1 MPKRARRATP
11 VSVHAWCIAGL
22 VVVIF
27 LAFLPSLQNG
37 FLDWDDVPNVVANP
51 NLKEINSQSLKWMF
65 TTFLSGHYHPLT
77 WLSFAIDYQLWQL
90 DPFGYHLDNLLLHLL
105 NTILFYLLF
114 VSLTGIGGPETTG
127 SRTWIPAFL
136 ATLFFAVHPLR
147 VESVAWITER
157 RDVLSVFFLLLTLLA
172 YLRFGRDDE
181 TDFFKSRW
189 YWFALVSF
197 LLSLLSKAWGITL
210 PLVLLILDVYPLN
223 RLALGKKSKTG
234 SEKAMQL
241 ALEKVL
247 FVILS
252 AAFTMS
258 AFFAQRG
265 SAMHLVRDHSLLD
278 RGMQMAYGLCFY
290 PFKTIWPVSLSPLYL
305 LKSDFD
311 PWQTK
316 YVVCLV
322 ILIAVTS
329 ILITQRRRWP
339 WALTAWLSYVVIV
352 SPVLGLAQSGQQIAA
367 DRYTYFSC
375 MPFAILV
382 GLGAMAWQ
390 RTTSHPKAHSFT
402 RSLYPALAMGVIA
415 ILAVMTYRQTT
426 IWKTDQ
432 TLWEHAIS
440 LDHENYVALYNRGVV
455 LMNEGDL
462 QGALE
467 DFDAAIALEPFYLDA
482 YVNRANTLTRVG
494 RPEAALTDYAK
505 ALEIAP
511 EDDLVRFNRGIV
523 LRGMGRFDDAVADL
537 DRFLESNP
545 DSSDAMSE
553 LGATHQLAGAPDKAL
568 FYFDSAIETDE
579 TNAYYFFRRGLLY
592 HELGRQN
599 LAISDL
605 DRALALDP
613 DNPNS
618 RFNRAVVRAE
628 TGDLVG
634 AVDDLRIILR
644 NTTDP
649 EEKRQLERH
658 IGNLLSAMK
667 P

>member
-1 MPKRARRATP
+1 MPKRARRTTP

-51 NLKEINSQSLKWMF
+51 NLKQLNAHNLQWMF
-65 TTFLSGHYHPLT
+65 TTYLSGHYHPLT
-77 WLSFAIDYQLWQL
+77 WLSFAIDHQMWQL
-90 DPFGYHLDNLLLHLL
+90 DPFGYHLGNLLFHLL
-105 NTILFYLLF
+105 NAALFYLLF
-114 VSLTGIGGPETTG
+114 VRLVPTRSPEAVG
-127 SRTWIPAFL
+127 SRIWIPAVI
-136 ATLFFAVHPLR
+136 ATLFFAIHPLR

-172 YLRFGRDDE
+172 YLRFGRDNQ

-189 YWFALVSF
+189 YWLALVSF

-234 SEKAMQL
+234 GENAMQL
-241 ALEKVL
+241 VLEKVP

-265 SAMHLVRDHSLLD
+265 SAMHLVRDHGLLD
-278 RGMQMAYGLCFY
+278 RAMQMAYGLCFY

-311 PWQTK
+311 PWQTR

-322 ILIAVTS
+322 ILVAVTS
-329 ILITQRRRWP
+329 ILITHRKRWP

-375 MPFAILV
+375 MPFAILI
-382 GLGAMAWQ
+382 GLGAMALQ
-390 RTTSHPKAHSFT
+390 RNQE
-402 RSLYPALAMGVIA
+402 RSKVRPFVRPFSLLLAMGVIA
-415 ILAVMTYRQTT
+415 ILAVMTYRQTE
-426 IWKTDQ
+426 IWKSDR

-440 LDHENYVALYNRGVV
+440 LDEKNYVALYNRGVV
-455 LMNEGDL
+455 SMNEGDL
-462 QGALE
+462 SGALG
-467 DFDAAIALEPFYLDA
+467 DFDVAIALEPLYLDA
-482 YVNRANTLTRVG
+482 YVNRANTLTRVE

-511 EDDLVRFNRGIV
+511 DDDLVRFNRGLV

-537 DRFLESNP
+537 GRFLESNP
-545 DSSDAMSE
+545 DSLDAMSE

-568 FYFDSAIETDE
+568 FYFDRAIATDE

-592 HELGRQN
+592 HELGRQD
-599 LAISDL
+599 LALSDL
-605 DRALALDP
+605 DRAIALAP

-618 RFNRAVVRAE
+618 LFNRAVVRAE
-628 TGDLVG
+628 LGDSRG
-634 AVDDLRIILR
+634 AVDDLRRVLA
-644 NTTDP
+644 NTSDA
-649 EEKRQLERH
+649 EEKRQIERH
-658 IGNLLSAMK
+658 IDSLLAAMN